1 MLKRNITIIILTALV
16 FLSAVFLGVS
26 TVFRVSEVAI
36 VATTVSNQA
45 QGEVEQIQRELDK
58 AYDKQS
64 IFSSNEDLAKQI
76 IARFPYFRITGFEKD
91 YPNRLVISLSED
103 EEVYALPC
111 GNERGEYFI
120 LGADGTILE
129 IRQDYANRSDT
140 TKQRKNLLITG
151 LDVVGEKGGL
161 PTGDTSFAYTIAF
174 CDKVN
179 ELLGGIQRNIQ
190 SVEVVKG
197 GSAEDTIF
205 LRLTTFEGVKMY
217 IRNPS
222 LCTSDKA
229 ILAVEKYFSLSDSER
244 TTGMIVVLDTSE
256 TIKANYFS
264 VDEFAMIAQ

>member
-1 MLKRNITIIILTALV
+1 MLKRNITVIILTALV

-36 VATTVSNQA
+36 VATTVSSQA
-45 QGEVEQIQRELDK
+45 QGEVEQLQRELDE

-76 IARFPYFRITGFEKD
+76 VEQFPYFRITGFEKD

-111 GNERGEYFI
+111 NNEQGEYFI

-129 IRQDYANRSDT
+129 IRQDYTNRSDT

-161 PTGDTSFAYTIAF
+161 PIGDTSFAYTLAF
-174 CDKVN
+174 CDKLN
-179 ELLGGIQRNIQ
+179 ELLGGIQRNIT

-222 LCTSDKA
+222 QRTDDKA
-229 ILAVEKYFSLSDSER
+229 IVAIEKYFSLSDSER
-244 TTGMIVVLDTSE
+244 TTGMIVVLDTNGEPSALYSA
-256 TIKANYFS
+256 K
-264 VDEFAMIAQ
+264 DEFSSIID